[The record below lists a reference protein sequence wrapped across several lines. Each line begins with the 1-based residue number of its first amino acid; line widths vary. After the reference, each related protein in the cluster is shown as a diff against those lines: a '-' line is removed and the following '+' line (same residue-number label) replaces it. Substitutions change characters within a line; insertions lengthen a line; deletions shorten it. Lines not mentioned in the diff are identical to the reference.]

1 MLEHKKI
8 LIIEDDFM
16 VREVI
21 STMLECEEFE
31 VIQAE
36 EGYDGI
42 TLAKQCLPDLILCD
56 IMMPNLSGY
65 DVLKRLGETDK
76 TAAIPFIFVSA
87 KSQKNDVRLGMELGA
102 DDYISKPF
110 TRNEL
115 VSAVKTR
122 LKKQAERQHY
132 YDEKISQIEEKL
144 IELEQ
149 KINHLLYADSEQIFT
164 PTQGWQGR
172 FEQVIMTADKIITM
186 TGEITEAIEREEFQ
200 LHYQPQVDIR
210 TGEIIGL
217 EALLR
222 WQHHER
228 GMISPVE
235 FIPIAE
241 AKGLIVPLGDWVLK
255 TVCQNAKKWQDMGY
269 FFRRVAANI
278 SAQQLQQPNFG
289 SRLLEII
296 METGLSPQY
305 LELELTE
312 SMVVQNI
319 EQATNVFQQIKNMGV
334 QIGIDDFGT
343 GYSSL
348 SYLNNFDFDTLK
360 IDRSFV
366 HNLDKQPKKQ
376 AMLQLMISLGHT
388 LSLKVLA
395 EGVETEAELSILKEL
410 HCDEFQGYLFSRP
423 LPASEIEVLLQEYQK
438 PGFSQKPGF

>member
-1 MLEHKKI
+1 
-8 LIIEDDFM
+8 
-16 VREVI
+16 
-21 STMLECEEFE
+21 
-31 VIQAE
+31 
-36 EGYDGI
+36 
-42 TLAKQCLPDLILCD
+42 
-56 IMMPNLSGY
+56 
-65 DVLKRLGETDK
+65 
-76 TAAIPFIFVSA
+76 
-87 KSQKNDVRLGMELGA
+87 MELGA

-132 YDEKISQIEEKL
+132 YNEKLSQIEEKL
-144 IELEQ
+144 DDLEQ
-149 KINHLLYADSEQIFT
+149 KINQLLYADSEQIFT

-222 WQHHER
+222 WEHHER

-241 AKGLIVPLGDWVLK
+241 AKGLIVPLGEWVLK
-255 TVCQNAKKWQDMGY
+255 TVCQNTKKWQDMGY
-269 FFRRVAANI
+269 YFRRVAANI
-278 SAQQLQQPNFG
+278 SAQQLAQPNFG
-289 SRLLEII
+289 SNLLEII

-423 LPASEIEVLLQEYQK
+423 LPASEIEALLQEYQK
-438 PGFSQKPGF
+438 PGFFQQPGC

>member
-1 MLEHKKI
+1 MLENQKI

-16 VREVI
+16 IREVI
-21 STMLECEEFE
+21 TTMLECEQFE
-31 VIQAE
+31 VIEAE

-65 DVLKRLGETDK
+65 DVLKRLGETEK
-76 TAAIPFIFVSA
+76 TATIPFIFISA
-87 KSQKNDVRLGMELGA
+87 KAQKNDVRFGMELGA

-110 TRNEL
+110 TRDEL

-122 LKKQAERQHY
+122 LKKQAYRQHY
-132 YDEKISQIEEKL
+132 YDQRIDQIEDKLHELEEKL
-144 IELEQ
+144 NKLF
-149 KINHLLYADSEQIFT
+149 YADSEQIFT

-186 TGEITEAIEREEFQ
+186 TGEITQALEREEFQ
-200 LHYQPQVDIR
+200 LYYQPQVDIR
-210 TGEIIGL
+210 TGQIIGL

-222 WQHHER
+222 WQHHKK
-228 GMISPVE
+228 GMIYPVE

-241 AKGLIVPLGDWVLK
+241 AKGLIIPLGDWVLK
-255 TVCQNAKKWQDMGY
+255 TVCKDAKKWHNMGY
-269 FFRRVAANI
+269 SLRRVAANI
-278 SAQQLQQPNFG
+278 SAKQLQQSDFG

-296 METGLSPQY
+296 GDTGLSPQY

-319 EQATNVFQQIKNMGV
+319 ELATHIFKQIKNMGV

-360 IDRSFV
+360 IDRSFL
-366 HNLDKQPKKQ
+366 HQLDKHPKKQ
-376 AMLQLMISLGHT
+376 AMVQLMIELGHT
-388 LSLKVLA
+388 LNLKVLA

-410 HCDEFQGYLFSRP
+410 HCDEFQGYLFSPP
-423 LPASEIEVLLQEYQK
+423 LPVSEIEALLQEYQK
-438 PGFSQKPGF
+438 PGF